1 MSVRVQTY
9 VWQLE
14 LEPGEKLVA
23 LAMADHCHDDGS
35 EARPSRATIAKKC
48 GFSER
53 QVIRNIQKLMARGVI
68 VLDRAATQHKTN
80 VYQFVLPDNFAM
92 LKSGGKP
99 VDNPVDNAH
108 SGVTFETHSGVTS
121 QNSGVTFE
129 TPEVTFETS
138 GVTFETLRGD
148 VGVTLT
154 IREPSL
160 EPSEEPSPLSSA
172 DERRVKK
179 SPQAKPF
186 ADEFAQLWEVYPRR
200 VDAGR
205 AYKQVA
211 ARLRAGVPFD
221 ELMVATINYAEARR
235 GQPNEYTKHA
245 ATFYGSSECW
255 KDFLPDGAAL
265 IEMQQAKQPAIFGA
279 LSRFLA
285 KD

>member
-99 VDNPVDNAH
+99 VANPVDNAH
-108 SGVTFETHSGVTS
+108 
-121 QNSGVTFE
+121 
-129 TPEVTFETS
+129 S

-160 EPSEEPSPLSSA
+160 EPLEEPSPLSSA

-235 GQPNEYTKHA
+235 DQPNEYTKHA

-255 KDFLPDGAAL
+255 KDFLPDGAAV